1 MTRVSWVDLLEKVVA
16 GVGREGAGDP
26 TVVEGV
32 AACSHFSVS
41 SLMLVE
47 PAGDF
52 PDAEAALFLSVWP
65 MGSSL
70 GRSFELVLEYFLSV
84 DHLGLSACSHPCT
97 ILDRLDDS
105 ASAAEA
111 SWTAAAAAAAS
122 ALELRRLQLNDLTVE
137 AMLSCDECCDPFRLS
152 HERRVFI
159 ASKDFFRSAIV
170 KEEDLE
176 AGFPNGRPVAE
187 LVRVDDILRLSLVTW
202 AGGGGALSVL
212 VAPLGTGGTCSDCRL
227 SSAAL
232 PGLASDK
239 VAGFGVPVM
248 AALRDPSGECG
259 GVPTDELCER
269 DDRALD
275 TAESL
280 SESSDLIGGMAT
292 PLLLLLLPLTGWLPR
307 PTDGVDVDV

>member
-52 PDAEAALFLSVWP
+52 PDAEATLFLSVWP
-65 MGSSL
+65 MGSSF

-97 ILDRLDDS
+97 ILDRLDDPGS
-105 ASAAEA
+105 
-111 SWTAAAAAAAS
+111 AAAASGTTAVVAAS

-137 AMLSCDECCDPFRLS
+137 AMLSCEECCDPFRLS

-170 KEEDLE
+170 KEEDLCKISIKNQTI
-176 AGFPNGRPVAE
+176 FYSVIDPYFKYRPG
-187 LVRVDDILRLSLVTW
+187 S
-202 AGGGGALSVL
+202 
-212 VAPLGTGGTCSDCRL
+212 
-227 SSAAL
+227 
-232 PGLASDK
+232 
-239 VAGFGVPVM
+239 
-248 AALRDPSGECG
+248 
-259 GVPTDELCER
+259 
-269 DDRALD
+269 
-275 TAESL
+275 
-280 SESSDLIGGMAT
+280 
-292 PLLLLLLPLTGWLPR
+292 WLP
-307 PTDGVDVDV
+307 